1 MGVIIKKN
9 KLVIIA
15 KPNTIHFGLPI
26 TYGNSLKYKIY
37 FIIKQNEFLPEHTLK
52 NEIS

>member
-1 MGVIIKKN
+1 MGVII
-9 KLVIIA
+9 

-37 FIIKQNEFLPEHTLK
+37 FIIKQSEYLPQHTSK